1 MVDEMSSCN
10 LIDPGTI
17 GELPPE
23 ADLMPFAE
31 RPTSS
36 SHCTAYKFSDCRP
49 MISSG
54 SARR

>member
-1 MVDEMSSCN
+1 MVDEMSSC
-10 LIDPGTI
+10 IDPGTI

-36 SHCTAYKFSDCRP
+36 SHCTAYEFSDCRP